1 MTRQEKEQLLLQL
14 DGQLNDT
21 LAGLNASD
29 HIDNQLVEGHDVDAK
44 YNDTEKYP
52 QYGGDW
58 RKYRNDL
65 RAEAS
70 RLKDEI
76 ARVQAI
82 EPEDPEPEP
91 ETPEE

>member
-14 DGQLNDT
+14 DGQLNDK

-29 HIDNQLVEGHDVDAK
+29 HIDNQLVEGIDVDEK
-44 YNDTEKYP
+44 YNDPEAYP

-58 RKYRNDL
+58 RAYRNAL

-70 RLKDEI
+70 NLKDEI

>member
-14 DGQLNDT
+14 DGQLNDA

-44 YNDTEKYP
+44 YNDAEKHP

-65 RAEAS
+65 RATAS
-70 RLKDEI
+70 DIKDEI